1 MSWLGSPAIKGH
13 EFSWITEE
21 GSLTERLKKE
31 FNDVKVDVIYEGLAS
46 EKETDYIREVII
58 KSCDKPMIFA
68 QTRRGQPMIFARTSL
83 KDDDLNGAWKC
94 LKKLGQQSL
103 ANILFKDPK
112 IFRHSLLYR
121 LCDSDDILYRHL
133 KSLGCIQEEI
143 LWARKS
149 EWERDGKIL
158 SLTEAFLPKLFNQ

>member
-1 MSWLGSPAIKGH
+1 MVWLKSPTVEGN
-13 EFSWITEE
+13 EFSWLTEE

-31 FNDVKVDVIYEGLAS
+31 FNDVKVDVIYEGLAL
-46 EKETDYIREVII
+46 EKKTDYIREVII

-68 QTRRGQPMIFARTSL
+68 QTHLKMI
-83 KDDDLNGAWKC
+83 DLDGAWSC
-94 LKKLGQQSL
+94 LKTLGQQSL

-121 LCDSDDILYRHL
+121 LCDSDDILYRRL
-133 KSLGCIQEEI
+133 KSLGYIHEEI
-143 LWARKS
+143 LWIRKS
-149 EWERDGKIL
+149 KWEKDGKIL

>member
-21 GSLTERLKKE
+21 GSITERLKKE

-68 QTRRGQPMIFARTSL
+68 QTRVKMI
-83 KDDDLNGAWKC
+83 DLDSAWSC
-94 LKKLGQQSL
+94 LKELGQQSL

-121 LCDSDDILYRHL
+121 LCDSDDILYRRL
-133 KSLGCIQEEI
+133 KSLGYIHEEI
-143 LWARKS
+143 LWIRKS
-149 EWERDGKIL
+149 KWEKDGKIL
-158 SLTEAFLPKLFNQ
+158 SLTEAFLPKLFK

>member
-1 MSWLGSPAIKGH
+1 MSWLTSPKVEGV
-13 EFSWITEE
+13 ELSWLTEE

-68 QTRRGQPMIFARTSL
+68 QTRVKMI
-83 KDDDLNGAWKC
+83 DLDSAWSC
-94 LKKLGQQSL
+94 LKELGQQSL

-121 LCDSDDILYRHL
+121 LCDSDDILYRRL
-133 KSLGCIQEEI
+133 KSLGYIHEEI
-143 LWARKS
+143 LWIRKS
-149 EWERDGKIL
+149 KWEKDGKIL
-158 SLTEAFLPKLFNQ
+158 SLTEAFLPKLFNK

>member
-1 MSWLGSPAIKGH
+1 MTWLKLPTIKGH

-21 GSLTERLKKE
+21 GSLTERLKKD
-31 FNDVKVDVIYEGLAS
+31 FSDVKVDVIYEGLAS
-46 EKETDYIREVII
+46 EKETEYIREVII

-68 QTRRGQPMIFARTSL
+68 QTRVKMI
-83 KDDDLNGAWKC
+83 DLDRAWSC
-94 LKKLGQQSL
+94 LKERGQQSL

-121 LCDSDDILYRHL
+121 LCDSDDILYRRL
-133 KSLGCIQEEI
+133 KSLGYIHEEI
-143 LWARKS
+143 LWIRKS
-149 EWERDGKIL
+149 KWEKDGKIL

>member
-31 FNDVKVDVIYEGLAS
+31 FNDVNVDVIYEGLAS

-68 QTRRGQPMIFARTSL
+68 QTRVKMI
-83 KDDDLNGAWKC
+83 DLDSAWSC
-94 LKKLGQQSL
+94 LKELGQQSL

-121 LCDSDDILYRHL
+121 LCDSDDILYRRL
-133 KSLGCIQEEI
+133 KSLGYIHEEI
-143 LWARKS
+143 LWIRKS
-149 EWERDGKIL
+149 KWEKDGKIL
-158 SLTEAFLPKLFNQ
+158 SLTEAFLPKLFKQ

>member
-1 MSWLGSPAIKGH
+1 MSWLTSPKVEGV
-13 EFSWITEE
+13 ELSWLTEE

-68 QTRRGQPMIFARTSL
+68 QTRVKMI
-83 KDDDLNGAWKC
+83 DLDRAWSC
-94 LKKLGQQSL
+94 LKELGQQSL

-121 LCDSDDILYRHL
+121 SCDSDDILYRRL
-133 KSLGCIQEEI
+133 KSLGYIHEEI
-143 LWARKS
+143 LWIRKS
-149 EWERDGKIL
+149 KWEKDGKIL

>member
-1 MSWLGSPAIKGH
+1 MTWLKLPTIKGH

-21 GSLTERLKKE
+21 SSLTERLKKE

-68 QTRRGQPMIFARTSL
+68 QTRVKMI
-83 KDDDLNGAWKC
+83 DLDSAWSC
-94 LKKLGQQSL
+94 LKELGQQSL

-121 LCDSDDILYRHL
+121 LCDSDDILYRRL
-133 KSLGCIQEEI
+133 KSLGYIHEEI
-143 LWARKS
+143 LWIRKS
-149 EWERDGKIL
+149 KWEKDGKIL
-158 SLTEAFLPKLFNQ
+158 SLTEAFLPKLFKQ

>member
-58 KSCDKPMIFA
+58 KSCDKPMIYA
-68 QTRRGQPMIFARTSL
+68 QTRVKVI
-83 KDDDLNGAWKC
+83 DLDNAWSC
-94 LKKLGQQSL
+94 LKELGQQSL

-121 LCDSDDILYRHL
+121 LCDSDDILYRRL
-133 KSLGCIQEEI
+133 KSLGYIHEEI
-143 LWARKS
+143 LWIRKS
-149 EWERDGKIL
+149 KWEKDGKIL
-158 SLTEAFLPKLFNQ
+158 SLTEAFLPKLFKQ

>member
-31 FNDVKVDVIYEGLAS
+31 FNDVKVDIIYEGLAS

-68 QTRRGQPMIFARTSL
+68 QTRVKMI
-83 KDDDLNGAWKC
+83 DLDSAWSC
-94 LKKLGQQSL
+94 LKELGQQSL

-121 LCDSDDILYRHL
+121 LCDSDDILYRRL
-133 KSLGCIQEEI
+133 KSLGYIHEEI
-143 LWARKS
+143 LWIRKS
-149 EWERDGKIL
+149 KWEKDGKIL
-158 SLTEAFLPKLFNQ
+158 SLTEAFLPKLFKQ

>member
-13 EFSWITEE
+13 EFSWVTEE

-68 QTRRGQPMIFARTSL
+68 QTRVKMI
-83 KDDDLNGAWKC
+83 DLDSAWSC
-94 LKKLGQQSL
+94 LKELGQQSL

-121 LCDSDDILYRHL
+121 LCDSDDILYRRL
-133 KSLGCIQEEI
+133 KSLGYIHEEI
-143 LWARKS
+143 LWIRKS
-149 EWERDGKIL
+149 KWEKDGKIL
-158 SLTEAFLPKLFNQ
+158 SLTEAFLPKLFKQ

>member
-31 FNDVKVDVIYEGLAS
+31 FNDVKVDIIYEGLAS

-68 QTRRGQPMIFARTSL
+68 QTRVKMI
-83 KDDDLNGAWKC
+83 DLDSAWSC
-94 LKKLGQQSL
+94 LKELGQQSL

-121 LCDSDDILYRHL
+121 LCDSDDILYRRL
-133 KSLGCIQEEI
+133 KSLGYIHEEI
-143 LWARKS
+143 LWIRKS
-149 EWERDGKIL
+149 KWEKDGKIL

>member
-13 EFSWITEE
+13 EFSWITEQ

-68 QTRRGQPMIFARTSL
+68 QTRVKII
-83 KDDDLNGAWKC
+83 DLDSAWSC
-94 LKKLGQQSL
+94 LKELGQQSL

-121 LCDSDDILYRHL
+121 LCDSDDILYRRL
-133 KSLGCIQEEI
+133 KSLGYIHEEI
-143 LWARKS
+143 LWIRKS
-149 EWERDGKIL
+149 KWEKDGKIL
-158 SLTEAFLPKLFNQ
+158 SLTEAFLPKLFKQ

>member
-46 EKETDYIREVII
+46 EKETEYIREVII

-68 QTRRGQPMIFARTSL
+68 QTRVKMI
-83 KDDDLNGAWKC
+83 DLDSAWSC

-103 ANILFKDPK
+103 ANILFKDPE
-112 IFRHSLLYR
+112 ISRHSLLYR
-121 LCDSDDILYRHL
+121 VCKPEDVLYKHL
-133 KSLGCIQEEI
+133 KSLGYLQDEI
-143 LWARKS
+143 LWMRQS
-149 EWERDGKIL
+149 VWERYGKIL
-158 SLTEAFLPKLFNQ
+158 LLTEVFLPNLFNQR

>member
-68 QTRRGQPMIFARTSL
+68 QTRVKMI
-83 KDDDLNGAWKC
+83 DLDSAWSC
-94 LKKLGQQSL
+94 LKELGQQSL

-121 LCDSDDILYRHL
+121 LCDSDDILYRRL
-133 KSLGCIQEEI
+133 KSLGYIHEEI
-143 LWARKS
+143 LWIRKS
-149 EWERDGKIL
+149 KWEKDGKIL
-158 SLTEAFLPKLFNQ
+158 SLTEAFLPKLFKQ

>member
-68 QTRRGQPMIFARTSL
+68 QTRVKVI
-83 KDDDLNGAWKC
+83 DLDNAWSC
-94 LKKLGQQSL
+94 LKELGQQSL

-121 LCDSDDILYRHL
+121 LCDSDDILYRRL
-133 KSLGCIQEEI
+133 KSLGYIHEEI
-143 LWARKS
+143 LWIRKPK
-149 EWERDGKIL
+149 WEKDGKIL
-158 SLTEAFLPKLFNQ
+158 SLTEAFLPKLFKQ

>member
-46 EKETDYIREVII
+46 EKETEYIREVII

-68 QTRRGQPMIFARTSL
+68 QTRVKVI
-83 KDDDLNGAWKC
+83 DLDNAWSC
-94 LKKLGQQSL
+94 LKELGQQSL

-121 LCDSDDILYRHL
+121 LCDSDDILYRRL
-133 KSLGCIQEEI
+133 KSLGYIHEEI
-143 LWARKS
+143 LWIRKS
-149 EWERDGKIL
+149 KWEKDGKIL
-158 SLTEAFLPKLFNQ
+158 SLTEAFLPKLFK

>member
-68 QTRRGQPMIFARTSL
+68 QTRVKMI
-83 KDDDLNGAWKC
+83 DLDSAWSC
-94 LKKLGQQSL
+94 LKELGQQSL

-121 LCDSDDILYRHL
+121 LCDSDDILYRRL
-133 KSLGCIQEEI
+133 KSLGYIHEEI
-143 LWARKS
+143 LWIRKS
-149 EWERDGKIL
+149 KWEKDGKIL